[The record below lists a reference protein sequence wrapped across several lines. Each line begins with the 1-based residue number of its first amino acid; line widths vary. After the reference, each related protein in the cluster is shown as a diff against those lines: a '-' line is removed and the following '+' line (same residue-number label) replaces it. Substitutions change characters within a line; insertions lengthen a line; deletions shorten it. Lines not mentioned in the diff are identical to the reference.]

1 MLWIHL
7 LRNFR
12 YNLIQ
17 KNDIALIIDTN
28 IFGQI
33 VSSIQYDELMPILE
47 EWIRTILN
55 KMKKIPKGKKITI
68 FCSSDTLKD
77 YKTGFSKQR
86 HKSISK
92 TIKLIFEGKHS
103 HSNPIYGQEKIN
115 LSLRKISILPRPE
128 RARRVP
134 DKDDEHFLLLVESVS
149 QLSTHK
155 NYEILFASKDR
166 QSSDAIE
173 SVLKKSDQR
182 DRIHVAEDLESFK
195 ELIAC

>member
-1 MLWIHL
+1 M

-17 KNDIALIIDTN
+17 KNDVALIIDTN

-33 VSSIQYDELMPILE
+33 ISSIQCDELIPILE

-77 YKTGFSKQR
+77 YKTGFSKQG
-86 HKSISK
+86 HKSISR
-92 TIKLIFEGKHS
+92 TIKLVFEGLHS
-103 HSNPIYGQEKIN
+103 HNREICSQEKIN
-115 LSLRKISILPRPE
+115 LSLRKISIPSKPKQD
-128 RARRVP
+128 RRVS

-149 QLSTHK
+149 RSSAHK

-166 QSSDAIE
+166 QSSDDIK

-195 ELIAC
+195 KLISC